1 MTHERYSFQNLNIHC
16 VSLPHTH
23 PARDSRV
30 NAKFQVHI
38 GDASIPSDSHRVHC
52 GVVFSFRKEGNTR
65 PNFLDWKF
73 RRKRLFLSWKQTLRC
88 RFPISSEIEFISVS
102 RNSRTQLLKVEN
114 HRGCIGVIGAQVFV
128 SLPARLSRIYFTLS
142 SQPGSTLRHRYV
154 VDCLEVADS
163 VHVRTCPTKR
173 QLTWTIYATSLL
185 NPNTE
190 PDLSLVCEAESVTQR
205 RANNRKF

>member
-1 MTHERYSFQNLNIHC
+1 M
-16 VSLPHTH
+16 SLLHTRTQR
-23 PARDSRV
+23 ATRV

-102 RNSRTQLLKVEN
+102 RNSRTQLLKVET

-190 PDLSLVCEAESVTQR
+190 PDLSLVCEAKSVTQR

>member
-1 MTHERYSFQNLNIHC
+1 MHRSSASKDQSILRVTLVQTWKMNLSLLKFQTHLKTWKMTHERYSFQNLNIHC

-88 RFPISSEIEFISVS
+88 RFPISSEVEFISVS
-102 RNSRTQLLKVEN
+102 RNSQTQLLKVEN
-114 HRGCIGVIGAQVFV
+114 HRGCIGVIGVLVFFP
-128 SLPARLSRIYFTLS
+128 LPARLSRIYFTLS

-154 VDCLEVADS
+154 VFWLM
-163 VHVRTCPTKR
+163 
-173 QLTWTIYATSLL
+173 LL
-185 NPNTE
+185 LLPW
-190 PDLSLVCEAESVTQR
+190 
-205 RANNRKF
+205 KII